1 MKKVYNLKVTDPKQ
15 IGKWAQ
21 SAQKSVLID

>member
-1 MKKVYNLKVTDPKQ
+1 MIKVYNLKVTDPKQ
-15 IGKWAQ
+15 IAKWAQ